1 MNWMSGL
8 NDLLQQYNGVRP
20 QQAPDTVEDDFDQ
33 FTQAAPPTAV
43 SDGLAAAFRDD
54 QTPPFP
60 NMLGQLFEKS
70 NGQQRASILNTLIS
84 ALGPTVLSQIL
95 ARGGGGGIGAG
106 GGATG
111 GGALGGGGLSDILG
125 GILGGGGGGA
135 QQTPQITPEQA
146 EQISPEAVEQVA
158 AEAEKKDPSIID
170 RVSDIYAS
178 QPTLIKILGGAA
190 LAVALSKIAERSMGT
205 KGSPF

>member
-20 QQAPDTVEDDFDQ
+20 QEAPDTVEDDFDQ
-33 FTQAAPPTAV
+33 LTQAAPPTAV

-54 QTPPFP
+54 NTPPFP

-84 ALGPTVLSQIL
+84 ALGPALLSQIL
-95 ARGGGGGIGAG
+95 ARRGGGAG
-106 GGATG
+106 GGTG
-111 GGALGGGGLSDILG
+111 GGALGGILDS
-125 GILGGGGGGA
+125 IMGGGGA
-135 QQTPQITPEQA
+135 QQTPQVTPEQA

-158 AEAEKKDPSIID
+158 AEAEKQDPSIID
-170 RVSDIYAS
+170 RVSDIYAR

>member
-20 QQAPDTVEDDFDQ
+20 QEAPDTVEDDFDQ
-33 FTQAAPPTAV
+33 LTQAAPPTAV

-60 NMLGQLFEKS
+60 SMLGQLFEQS

-84 ALGPTVLSQIL
+84 ALGPAFLSQIL
-95 ARGGGGGIGAG
+95 ARSGGGAGAG
-106 GGATG
+106 GG
-111 GGALGGGGLSDILG
+111 GGALGGILDS
-125 GILGGGGGGA
+125 IMGGGAGGA
-135 QQTPQITPEQA
+135 QQTPQVTPEQA

-158 AEAEKKDPSIID
+158 AEAEKQDPSIID
-170 RVSDIYAS
+170 RVSDVYAR